1 MDKTKIKRQQKNI
14 TTIETIVDRNSGE
27 VISEA
32 ATVRSSST
40 EPDFVKMYLHDVG
53 RLCNLKKDTNKTLL
67 ALLRK
72 MNYDNEVVLAST
84 IKKELA
90 EALKIKINTLEHAI
104 GDLVKSGILYR
115 VANNHY
121 EINPLLI
128 AKGSW
133 KDIQL
138 LRMNI
143 TYSPEGRII
152 KTDTSFQVMAQF
164 PEA

>member
-1 MDKTKIKRQQKNI
+1 
-14 TTIETIVDRNSGE
+14 
-27 VISEA
+27 
-32 ATVRSSST
+32 
-40 EPDFVKMYLHDVG
+40 MYLHDIG

-72 MNYDNEVVLAST
+72 MNYDNEIVLATS

-104 GDLVKSGILYR
+104 GDLVRSGILHR
-115 VANNHY
+115 LANNY
-121 EINPLLI
+121 YMVNPHLI

-143 TYSPEGRII
+143 TYSIEGRTI